1 MKAYEI
7 EEFGIDKLTLVERPM
22 PEPAAGEVLVRFHA
36 ASLNYRDLMI
46 VSGTYNPK
54 MKLPTVPLSDGAGEV
69 VAVGDGVV
77 KWKVGDRVMPIFAQR
92 WFDGE
97 PSEEKRRTSLGASP
111 EWDGVLREYG
121 TFGAESLVAIPE
133 HLSYEEAA
141 TLPCA
146 AITAWNAI
154 AVSGRV
160 RPGDSV
166 VTLGTGGVS
175 IFAAQFAKIGGARVI
190 STSGS
195 SEKIERLHELGIA
208 ETVNYRERDDWD
220 KAVLETIGKPGA
232 DHVVEVGGA
241 GTLNKSINAVRIGGH
256 VALIGALTGA
266 AGFSPTAVFMK
277 SIRLQ
282 GIYTGSRA
290 MFEDMNKAIS
300 VNDLRPVID
309 RVFEFDQVG
318 DALKHMESGS
328 HFGKIVIRI
337 SYRSRKSEKRK
348 EKKDEQANI
357 FNAGSKD

>member
-7 EEFGIDKLTLVERPM
+7 QEFGVDKLALVERPT
-22 PEPAAGEVLVRFHA
+22 PEPAAGEVLVKFHA
-36 ASLNYRDLMI
+36 ASLNYRDIMI

-54 MKLPTVPLSDGAGEV
+54 MKLPTVPISDGAGEI
-69 VAVGDGVV
+69 VAVGDGVT

-97 PSEEKRRTSLGASP
+97 PSEEKRRTSLGTSP
-111 EWDGVLREYG
+111 EWDGVLREFG
-121 TFGAESLVAIPE
+121 TFGQESVVAIPE
-133 HLSYEEAA
+133 HLSFEEAA

-160 RPGDSV
+160 KPGDSV
-166 VTLGTGGVS
+166 LTLGTGGVS
-175 IFAAQFAKIGGARVI
+175 IFAGQFAQLFGARVI

-195 SEKIERLHELGIA
+195 AEKIEKLHDVGIA
-208 ETVNYRERDDWD
+208 ETINYREREDWD
-220 KAVLETIGKPGA
+220 KAVIEIVDKPGV

-241 GTLNKSINAVRIGGH
+241 GTLAKSINAVRIGGH

-266 AGFSPTAVFMK
+266 AGFSPTTVFMK

-300 VNDLRPVID
+300 VNKLEPVID
-309 RVFEFDQVG
+309 RVFEFDEIG
-318 DALKHMESGS
+318 DALRHMESGS
-328 HFGKIVIRI
+328 HFGKIVVKI
-337 SYRSRKSEKRK
+337 
-348 EKKDEQANI
+348 
-357 FNAGSKD
+357 G

>member
-1 MKAYEI
+1 MKAYEVQ
-7 EEFGIDKLTLVERPM
+7 EFGIDKLARAERSTPQ
-22 PEPAAGEVLVRFHA
+22 PAAGEVLVKFHA
-36 ASLNYRDLMI
+36 ASLNYRDIMI

-54 MKLPTVPLSDGAGEV
+54 MKLPVVPISDGAGEIS
-69 VAVGDGVV
+69 AVGDGVT

-92 WFDGE
+92 WFDGD
-97 PSEEKRRTSLGASP
+97 PSAEKRSTSLGASP
-111 EWDGVLREYG
+111 GWDGVLRELG
-121 TFGAESLVAIPE
+121 TFSQESVVAIPD

-160 RPGDSV
+160 KPGESV
-166 VTLGTGGVS
+166 LTLGTGGVS
-175 IFAAQFAKIGGARVI
+175 IFAAQFAKLSGARVI

-195 SEKIERLHELGIA
+195 AEKIEKLHELGIE
-208 ETVNYRERDDWD
+208 ETINYREREDWD
-220 KAVLETIGKPGA
+220 KAAIELVGKLGV

-241 GTLNKSINAVRIGGH
+241 GTLARSINAVRFGGH
-256 VALIGALTGA
+256 VAMIGALTGA
-266 AGFSPTAVFMK
+266 AGFNPTTVFMK

-300 VNDLRPVID
+300 VNKLKPVID
-309 RVFEFDQVG
+309 RVFEFDEIG
-318 DALKHMESGS
+318 DALRHMESGS

-337 SYRSRKSEKRK
+337 
-348 EKKDEQANI
+348 
-357 FNAGSKD
+357 G